1 MYKPF
6 IKIKIIKQCKV
17 SSQSHRYDWN
27 APFSQLSVGRRA
39 VLFYCSDIMTEPNL
53 TRLPGYYISCEAF
66 FHKCFMDILYQDF
79 SRNQISPSRMISRFF
94 FFFTSQNLF
103 EILVPQ
109 VAMFAVVG
117 DLLFPRTILFF
128 VQYKTLFSEIAQ
140 YLRSGILLKTM
151 KYGGPTQ
158 VPVHH
163 MDYQGDID
171 TKVVLIS
178 SVSFQGCYN
187 LRCVSRYQR
196 VIEIVWVRLCIYS
209 H

>member
-1 MYKPF
+1 MLHGYP
-6 IKIKIIKQCKV
+6 
-17 SSQSHRYDWN
+17 
-27 APFSQLSVGRRA
+27 
-39 VLFYCSDIMTEPNL
+39 
-53 TRLPGYYISCEAF
+53 LPRF
-66 FHKCFMDILYQDF
+66 LKKLDF
-79 SRNQISPSRMISRFF
+79 SFKDDFQNF

-103 EILVPQ
+103 EVLVPQ

-117 DLLFPRTILFF
+117 DLLFPRTILIF